1 MLHIH
6 GVIIATEFQQNS
18 LRSNACLLNHLN
30 MNWLLVEEAVSQNF
44 KPHAVPYHQQLAA
57 GNIHCYTVVRVE
69 IGKLQ
74 SVVRVGNEQVFNSC
88 SSMSGYCCQ
97 VNTKFG

>member
-1 MLHIH
+1 MS
-6 GVIIATEFQQNS
+6 TKS
-18 LRSNACLLNHLN
+18 LKYE
-30 MNWLLVEEAVSQNF
+30 LVEEAVSHNF
-44 KPHAVPYHQQLAA
+44 KQHAAPYYQHLAA
-57 GNIHCYTVVRVE
+57 SNIRCYTVVRVE